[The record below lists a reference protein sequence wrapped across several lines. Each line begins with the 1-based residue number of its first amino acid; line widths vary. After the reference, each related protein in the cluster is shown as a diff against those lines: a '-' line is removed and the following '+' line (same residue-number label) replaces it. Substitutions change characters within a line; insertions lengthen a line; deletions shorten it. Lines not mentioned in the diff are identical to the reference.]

1 MTTLLLVIIY
11 LSFISL
17 GLPDGLLGA
26 GWPSMYRSL
35 NVPLSYAAIISVI
48 ISAGTIISSLMSH
61 RLTNRFGTA
70 KVTAFSVA
78 ATALALVGFSLS
90 DSFWLLCLIAIPY
103 GLGAGSVD
111 ASLNNYV
118 AVHFESRHMSWL
130 HCFWGVGATIGP
142 STMGIMLT
150 NGFGWRPGFGT
161 VGALQIM
168 LTVLLFASLPLWD
181 KGGSSN
187 SSVGKS
193 LSLKEIISIK
203 GVKEVLIC
211 FFSYCALEQTAMLW
225 GASYLS
231 LVKGLSAEA
240 AASFASAFF
249 IGLTGGRAICG
260 FITMKL
266 SDRQMIRLGSAV
278 IALGCITMLL
288 PLGTF
293 AALAGLLLIG
303 LGCAPIYPCIIH
315 STPFYFGSE
324 NSQAI
329 IGVQM
334 ASAYCGT
341 LMAPPVFG
349 FIAENIS
356 TGLMPVFIFAF
367 LILMAVMHEKLV
379 NNFV

>member
-240 AASFASAFF
+240 AASFAGAFF

>member
-26 GWPSMYRSL
+26 GWPSMYPEL

-78 ATALALVGFSLS
+78 ATALALVGFSLA
-90 DSFWLLCLIAIPY
+90 DSFWLLCLISSPY

-142 STMGIMLT
+142 SIMGIMLT

-161 VGALQIM
+161 VGALQIL
-168 LTVLLFASLPLWD
+168 LTVFLFASLPLWA
-181 KGGSSN
+181 KSGSSD
-187 SSVGKS
+187 SSTGKN
-193 LSLKEIISIK
+193 LSLKEILSIK

-240 AASFASAFF
+240 AASFAGAFF
-249 IGLTGGRAICG
+249 IGLTGGRAVCG

-266 SDRQMIRLGSAV
+266 SDRQMIRMGSA
-278 IALGCITMLL
+278 IIGLGCITMLL

-293 AALAGLLLIG
+293 AALAGLMLIG

-315 STPFYFGSE
+315 STPF
-324 NSQAI
+324 
-329 IGVQM
+329 
-334 ASAYCGT
+334 
-341 LMAPPVFG
+341 
-349 FIAENIS
+349 
-356 TGLMPVFIFAF
+356 
-367 LILMAVMHEKLV
+367 
-379 NNFV
+379 